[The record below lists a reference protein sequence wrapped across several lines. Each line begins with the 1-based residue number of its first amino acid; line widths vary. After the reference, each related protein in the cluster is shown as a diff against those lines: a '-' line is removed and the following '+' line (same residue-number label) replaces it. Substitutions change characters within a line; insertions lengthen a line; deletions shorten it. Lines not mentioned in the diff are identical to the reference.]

1 MPDLVNAVTGW
12 NTTTFEL
19 MKVGERAVTMA
30 RAFNVREGAT
40 TKNDVLPD
48 RFSTPLN
55 KGPIAG
61 ETISKKNLENSK
73 ITYYKMMGWEE
84 ENGVPTTEK
93 LYELDIGWI
102 AKILR

>member
-30 RAFNVREGAT
+30 RAFNIREGFT
-40 TKNDVLPD
+40 IGDDFLPD
-48 RFSTPLN
+48 RFSSPLN

-61 ETISKKNLENSK
+61 ESVSKEELEKSIK
-73 ITYYKMMGWEE
+73 TYYTMMGWEA

-93 LYELDIGWI
+93 LFELDIGWI